1 MANSDALSTLVS
13 WLSRE
18 VIAPHIYKKL
28 FGGYEVRLYPVLF
41 GSEWIFAKGALFGRA
56 RSDRLEIF
64 AKMFS
69 TPGGERGFCEW
80 MYQNAKDRLE
90 KYGKEPDTF
99 RDFWVKTE
107 IPELGAIPFHDKNAV
122 KRLAQETCRLGEITV
137 KAISWVLAGI
147 GFGAKYPELTE
158 KLWRQTY
165 ETTADPESW
174 ALARRAGVDIPE
186 KDESLPLE
194 ETEHAVLL
202 TVAYFVGQYFPEL
215 VEPLGLVEELEEGR
229 REMESQ

>member
-1 MANSDALSTLVS
+1 MANGEALSTLVS

-18 VIAPHIYKKL
+18 VIAPHIHKKL

-41 GSEWIFAKGALFGRA
+41 GSEWIFSKGALFGRA

-69 TPGGERGFCEW
+69 TPGGEREFCEW

-90 KYGKEPDTF
+90 KYGKEPDSF
-99 RDFWVKTE
+99 GDFWKKTE
-107 IPELGAIPFHDKNAV
+107 IPELEAIPVWDKNAV
-122 KRLAQETCRLGEITV
+122 KRLGKETRRLEEITV
-137 KAISWVLAGI
+137 KAMSWVLAGI

-158 KLWRQTY
+158 KMWRQSH
-165 ETTADPESW
+165 ETSPDPREWQISE
-174 ALARRAGVDIPE
+174 AAGVVDGPWQAT
-186 KDESLPLE
+186 PME
-194 ETEHAVLL
+194 EMEHGVLL

-229 REMESQ
+229 RGEHG

>member
-18 VIAPHIYKKL
+18 VIAPHIHKKL

-41 GSEWIFAKGALFGRA
+41 GSVWIFSKGALFGRA

-69 TPGGERGFCEW
+69 TPGGEREFCEW

-90 KYGKEPDTF
+90 KYGKEPDSF
-99 RDFWVKTE
+99 SQFFWETE
-107 IPELGAIPFHDKNAV
+107 VPELLEVPVWDKNAV
-122 KRLAQETCRLGEITV
+122 KRLNKETCRLEEITV
-137 KAISWVLAGI
+137 KAVSWVLAGI

-158 KLWRQTY
+158 KMWRQSHQTPPDSPGW
-165 ETTADPESW
+165 EMAE
-174 ALARRAGVDIPE
+174 RAGVVDGPWQATPME
-186 KDESLPLE
+186 QM
-194 ETEHAVLL
+194 EHAVLL

-229 REMESQ
+229 REMETQ